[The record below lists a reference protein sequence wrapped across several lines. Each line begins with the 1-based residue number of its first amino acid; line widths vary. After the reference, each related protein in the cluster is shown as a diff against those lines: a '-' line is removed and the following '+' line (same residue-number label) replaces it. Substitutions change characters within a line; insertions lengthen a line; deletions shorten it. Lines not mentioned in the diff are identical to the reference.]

1 MLDPSGRETVLYTF
15 TGGADG
21 GYPNGV
27 ILDEQGNLYG
37 TTAFGGSG
45 SLTGQQEGVVFKLD
59 QSGTETVLYSF
70 TGLSDGGN
78 PEAGVIRDAAGNLY
92 GTTVYG
98 GLNNGVVFEIS
109 AAGTYAV
116 LHSFSTRTDGRL
128 PEAGVVRDAA
138 GNLYGTDEDYG
149 PGGGGVVYKLDP
161 AGAFTVLHAFPDYG
175 AGGGGPNAV
184 TVDAAGNLYGTTSG
198 GGSSACDAG
207 CGIAFSIDASR
218 NFSILHTFTGES
230 DGAQPYAGLTLD
242 PAGDLYGTTTGGG
255 QAGAGVLFK
264 VAVR

>member
-1 MLDPSGRETVLYTF
+1 MAP
-15 TGGADG
+15 
-21 GYPNGV
+21 
-27 ILDEQGNLYG
+27 
-37 TTAFGGSG
+37 
-45 SLTGQQEGVVFKLD
+45 
-59 QSGTETVLYSF
+59 
-70 TGLSDGGN
+70 
-78 PEAGVIRDAAGNLY
+78 
-92 GTTVYG
+92 
-98 GLNNGVVFEIS
+98 
-109 AAGTYAV
+109 
-116 LHSFSTRTDGRL
+116 TRTTDR
-128 PEAGVVRDAA
+128 AA
-138 GNLYGTDEDYG
+138 AVSCTSWIRGT
-149 PGGGGVVYKLDP
+149 
-161 AGAFTVLHAFPDYG
+161 FTVLHAFPDYG